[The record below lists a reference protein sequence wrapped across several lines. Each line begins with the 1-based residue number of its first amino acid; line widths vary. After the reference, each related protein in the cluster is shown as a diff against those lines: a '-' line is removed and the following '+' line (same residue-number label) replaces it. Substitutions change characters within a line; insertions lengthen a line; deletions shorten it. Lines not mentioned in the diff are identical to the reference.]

1 MPSRFTHSGCCP
13 WDAAHG
19 MLPKL
24 EFGSAAPPR
33 QGLFGGSV
41 LPVPPPLKK
50 KTCLGNF
57 EAPVAGFENV
67 VTVGKGFR
75 SVRNLLVH
83 GCIASGTQRCR
94 GLDGAGS
101 LWVPEMELRRCGG
114 TGGESLQLGG
124 VVSVLSPSLQDWDE
138 ALHQPDFR
146 NPATERFGLLLKAAA
161 CCCPC
166 AQ

>member
-1 MPSRFTHSGCCP
+1 M
-13 WDAAHG
+13 
-19 MLPKL
+19 
-24 EFGSAAPPR
+24 
-33 QGLFGGSV
+33 

-50 KTCLGNF
+50 KQCLGNF

-75 SVRNLLVH
+75 SIGNLLVH
-83 GCIASGTQRCR
+83 GCIASGTQRRR

-124 VVSVLSPSLQDWDE
+124 WFQSCPPPYRTGTRHSINLTSETLQPSDSV
-138 ALHQPDFR
+138 F
-146 NPATERFGLLLKAAA
+146 
-161 CCCPC
+161 C
-166 AQ
+166 